1 MIAILVDIHLLE
13 GKLKQIS
20 ISPDSS
26 AILYRAF
33 EQEIFDKHG
42 VTEKKYI
49 DSYGWYFNNLR
60 AFEVVYGTVVDSLL
74 VRQQTKKL
82 FDK

>member
-1 MIAILVDIHLLE
+1 MIAILTDIHLLE

-26 AILYRAF
+26 AILYNAF
-33 EQEIFDKHG
+33 EKQIFDRHG
-42 VTEKKYI
+42 VTEAKYI
-49 DSYGWYFNNLR
+49 ESYSWYFNNLR

-74 VRQQTKKL
+74 VHQQTKKL
-82 FDK
+82 FD